1 VRAVRGAS
9 SAAIVLPLLRSTRNL
24 WVIGGSRWTIK
35 GAKSSSVRWV
45 FVRLQSVVGG
55 KVQLLGRACHRRGRC
70 GDLIRRDSGA
80 ALVEFA
86 IVLPLLL
93 IIVFGIISFGF
104 IFNDKLSITTGT
116 REAGRYGA
124 TLPVTNFASTGSP
137 MQEWLDEIA
146 ARAVA
151 DATGSLDAGVPGRS
165 ICVAYVYPNGSAA
178 VDQTKQRLEVGGNVT
193 YSGASCF
200 DDGRPDDERRV
211 QVLVGRDSELEAI
224 FLSATIPLTAESV
237 TRFEASLVAS

>member
-1 VRAVRGAS
+1 
-9 SAAIVLPLLRSTRNL
+9 
-24 WVIGGSRWTIK
+24 
-35 GAKSSSVRWV
+35 
-45 FVRLQSVVGG
+45 
-55 KVQLLGRACHRRGRC
+55 LGRACHWKAQRGDP
-70 GDLIRRDSGA
+70 GGRDSGA

-104 IFNDKLSITTGT
+104 IFNHKLSITTGA

-124 TLPVTNFASTGSP
+124 TLPVTNFASSGDP
-137 MQEWLDEIA
+137 MQAWLDEIA
-146 ARAVA
+146 LRAVA
-151 DATGSLDAGVPGRS
+151 DAAGSLDAGAPSRS

-178 VDQTKQRLEVGGNVT
+178 VDQTKRRLEVGGGAT

-211 QVLVGRDSELEAI
+211 QVLVGRDAELEAI
-224 FLSATIPLTAESV
+224 FFSMTIPLTAESV